1 MIKTKLISCLEK
13 PFADESFDKYPEYNK
28 MSALAGETVSF
39 QLLYTYEID
48 EENRGFVVYKC
59 ALSGALA
66 PYATIRQVKNVAVQ
80 KPLGIYSDDNYLRT
94 TPGVYP
100 DVLVPFEN
108 GGEFGASCNV
118 LNSLWI
124 DVALPEDCTSL
135 EGRRDLTVTITR
147 KSNNTVA
154 GEDTFTLDVINH
166 KIGEEKTLHTE
177 WVSADSLAH
186 HYCVP
191 MWSEEHWEIVE
202 KYLTSA
208 RKNGVN
214 VLHTPTNSLIVIT
227 KTARGYRFNFKK
239 FDRWL
244 AMANRLGFKYIETNH
259 LYSAGDGAYAESLY
273 YFENGE
279 KKNIR
284 GMRATDPEVVKLIR
298 AYLKAL
304 VNHMKKVDDDKR
316 LMFHIA
322 DEPALKNIDK
332 FRASRDSI
340 IDIIGNYV
348 ILDAIFDI
356 EYYREGLVNSPV
368 PITDHIKPFLEE
380 NVPHLWTYYCTGP
393 QRRYSNRFIAQSG
406 ACTRSIGMQLYKYN
420 IEGFLHWALCYYG
433 AGDTDGYVEPYV
445 DQNGG
450 NWVPAGDTFLLYPA
464 YSKAPYESLRLMILR
479 DAFQDIRAMQEAE
492 KYYSHAEVVRAIEEE
507 FGEVLEFG
515 TCAKSSETMLKIRE
529 RINEMIR
536 KVTK

>member
-1 MIKTKLISCLEK
+1 MLRTKLISSLEK
-13 PFADESFDKYPEYNK
+13 PFADESFDKYTEYKK

-66 PYATIRQVKNVAVQ
+66 EYASVRQVKNVGVQ
-80 KPLGIYSDDNYLRT
+80 KPMGIYSDDNYLRT

-108 GGEFGASCNV
+108 GGEFGASCKV

-124 DVALPEDCTSL
+124 DVSLPEDCSAL
-135 EGRRDLTVTITR
+135 EGLRDLTVTITR
-147 KSNNTVA
+147 KSSGATE
-154 GEDTFTLDVINH
+154 GENTFTLDVINH

-186 HYCVP
+186 HYRVP

-202 KYLTSA
+202 KYLASA

-227 KTARGYRFNFKK
+227 KTSRGYRFNFKK

-244 AMANRLGFKYIETNH
+244 EMANRLGYKYIETNH
-259 LYSAGDGAYAESLY
+259 LYSSGDGAYAASLP

-279 KKNIR
+279 KKNIK
-284 GMRATDPEVVKLIR
+284 GMRSTDPEVVKLVR

-304 VNHMKKVDDDKR
+304 INHMKKVDDDKR

-332 FRASRDSI
+332 FRASRDTV
-340 IDIIGNYV
+340 IDIIGDHI

-368 PITDHIKPFLEE
+368 PITDHIDPFIAEK
-380 NVPHLWTYYCTGP
+380 VPHLWTYYCTGP

-406 ACTRSIGMQLYKYN
+406 ACTRSIGMQLYKYD

-433 AGDTDGYVEPYV
+433 AGDTDGYVEPYL

-464 YSKAPYESLRLMILR
+464 YSKAPYESLRFMILR

-492 KYYSHAEVVRAIEEE
+492 KYYSHGEIVSAIEEE
-507 FGEVLEFG
+507 FGGVLEFE

-536 KVTK
+536 KATR

>member
-1 MIKTKLISCLEK
+1 MLKTKLISCLEK
-13 PFADESFDKYPEYNK
+13 PFADESFDKYPEYKK

-39 QLLYTYEID
+39 QLLYTYELD

-59 ALSGALA
+59 ALSGTLA
-66 PYATIRQVKNVAVQ
+66 PYATIRQVKNVPVQ
-80 KPLGIYSDDNYLRT
+80 KPLGIYADDNYLRT

-118 LNSLWI
+118 LNSLWV
-124 DVALPEDCTSL
+124 DVALPEDCSDL
-135 EGRRDLTVTITR
+135 EGLRDLTVTVTR
-147 KSNNTVA
+147 KSSGAVE
-154 GEDTFTLDVINH
+154 GGGTFTLDVINH

-177 WVSADSLAH
+177 WVSTGSLAH
-186 HYCVP
+186 HFCVP

-202 KYLTSA
+202 RYLASA

-227 KTARGYRFNFKK
+227 KTTRGYRFNFKK

-259 LYSAGDGAYAESLY
+259 LYSAGDGAYAENLP

-356 EYYREGLVNSPV
+356 EYYREGLVSSPV
-368 PITDHIKPFLEE
+368 PITDHIDPFIAEK
-380 NVPHLWTYYCTGP
+380 VPHLWTYYCTGP

-433 AGDTDGYVEPYV
+433 AGDTDGYVEPYL
-445 DQNGG
+445 DQNGS

-464 YSKAPYESLRLMILR
+464 YNKAPYESIRFMILR

-492 KYYSHAEVVRAIEEE
+492 KYYSHDEVVKAIEEE
-507 FGEVLEFG
+507 FGGELEFG
-515 TCAKSSETMLKIRE
+515 TCAKISETMLKIRA

-536 KVTK
+536 KATK